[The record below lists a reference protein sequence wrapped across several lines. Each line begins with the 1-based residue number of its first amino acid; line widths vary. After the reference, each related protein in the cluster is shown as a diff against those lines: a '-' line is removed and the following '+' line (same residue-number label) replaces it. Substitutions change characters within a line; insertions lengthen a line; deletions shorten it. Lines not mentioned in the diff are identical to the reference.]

1 MKHAI
6 SRLFDVILKEYSEN
20 PVFRRNIEDVIS
32 GSPASAKVADRG
44 KQRNRRA
51 RAIVDPYEA
60 NKIGETALQQA
71 LAPLTIDQLKDVISE
86 FAIDSS
92 KLALK
97 WKDRNRLINL
107 IVETTKARIEKGDAF
122 RS

>member
-1 MKHAI
+1 MKHVI
-6 SRLFDVILKEYSEN
+6 SSLFEVILKEYLEN
-20 PVFRRNIEDVIS
+20 PVFRKNIEDVIK
-32 GSPASAKVADRG
+32 GAPAATKIANSG
-44 KQRNRRA
+44 KQRNRRT
-51 RAIVDPYEA
+51 RAIVDPYEV
-60 NKIGETALQQA
+60 NRIGETALRHA

-97 WKDRNRLINL
+97 WKDRDRLINL
-107 IVETTKARIEKGDAF
+107 IVVTTKARIEKGDAF